1 MVGRVFGVWEIMILG
16 NFNNCALLGL
26 LFYNNVTLYW
36 SAYGP
41 SAPRLHSGH
50 RAGLAKKQ
58 LLLFEWCLPY
68 NWATLLP
75 VISGRG
81 WVGECEEKCETWI
94 SIVFWTLS
102 SNLFVCTPRWQPADP
117 SRINARMV
125 SSAILSLLTEGTMD
139 GPSFV
144 WAGGVGPYPSDA
156 PGLIIRTQTCTYTN
170 TRWISPQ
177 KVALS
182 DNSSFGEYLVTMAT
196 HTVAWPRGSMG
207 NEWSPSAG
215 GCVCLF
221 CSGQISMSRVRVCHM
236 EAACDRA
243 ELLAGVSALKGEKEQ
258 KQM

>member
-1 MVGRVFGVWEIMILG
+1 MSGRVWGKVWDL
-16 NFNNCALLGL
+16 N
-26 LFYNNVTLYW
+26 LYCFLDIKLQFVC
-36 SAYGP
+36 
-41 SAPRLHSGH
+41 LHS
-50 RAGLAKKQ
+50 
-58 LLLFEWCLPY
+58 
-68 NWATLLP
+68 TLTASRP
-75 VISGRG
+75 ISHQCPHGVISDFEPFDR
-81 WVGECEEKCETWI
+81 
-94 SIVFWTLS
+94 
-102 SNLFVCTPRWQPADP
+102 
-117 SRINARMV
+117 
-125 SSAILSLLTEGTMD
+125 GTMD

-177 KVALS
+177 KVALP